1 MKINIFLLSIFFRSL
16 VSFAQPD
23 ITPAQPDIVPPAKIL
38 ALNDIIITGR
48 GNPIN
53 YFQRN
58 QSMTLLK
65 ADKLALLPA
74 RSLSEALSYTS
85 GVDVRQRG
93 LNGMQADI
101 GIRGGSFE
109 QTLILV
115 NGFKMV
121 DPQTGHHSMN
131 IPFTVN
137 AIEFYLQDQL
147 LLLPIY
153 RYLS

>member
-1 MKINIFLLSIFFRSL
+1 MNKNAILLVLFFIAIH
-16 VSFAQPD
+16 SFGQRD
-23 ITPAQPDIVPPAKIL
+23 IIIPPAKIL
-38 ALNDIIITGR
+38 TLNDIIITGR
-48 GNPIN
+48 GNPID
-53 YFQRN
+53 YFKRN

-65 ADKLALLPA
+65 ADKLAMLPS

-115 NGFKMV
+115 NLLK
-121 DPQTGHHSMN
+121 
-131 IPFTVN
+131 I
-137 AIEFYLQDQL
+137 LQPAL
-147 LLLPIY
+147 I
-153 RYLS
+153 